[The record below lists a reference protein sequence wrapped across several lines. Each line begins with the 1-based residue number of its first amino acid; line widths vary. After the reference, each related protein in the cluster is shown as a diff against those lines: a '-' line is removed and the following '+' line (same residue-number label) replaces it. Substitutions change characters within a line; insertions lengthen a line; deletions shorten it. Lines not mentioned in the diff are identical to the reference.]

1 MSGPISHDA
10 LVHLRGGV
18 SISQL
23 GLGTA
28 TLGGMYSSLSE
39 SQVADAIHSA
49 LDLGINFIDT
59 APHYGRGVAEKRLGT
74 NLEGVPRN
82 SFVISTKV
90 GRLLLPVGGT
100 SDAQF
105 FDADQNVTQ
114 VFDFS
119 AEGVKRSLLESLE
132 RLGLESVE
140 IVLIH
145 DPDDYAEQALAEAYP
160 ALESLRSQGIVK
172 AIGIG
177 MNQSAIPTRF
187 VNETDIDLVLI
198 AGRYSLLDQSA
209 AKDLLPAA
217 LAKDVAVIAAGVFN
231 SGILANPVEGAMF
244 NYAPA
249 SPEILNR
256 AKKINEVLSAFNVTI
271 AQAAM
276 QFPLRHPAVKAVL
289 IGCRSGEEV
298 RENVRAF
305 DADIPEAAWLAL
317 ADLQS
322 EIV

>member
-1 MSGPISHDA
+1 VPGRISHDA

-28 TLGGMYSSLSE
+28 TLGGMYSALTE
-39 SQVADAIHSA
+39 TQVTHAIHTA

-59 APHYGRGVAEKRLGT
+59 APHYGRGVAEKRLRA

-82 SFVISTKV
+82 SFVISTKI
-90 GRLLLPVGGT
+90 GRLLLPIEGT
-100 SDAQF
+100 PDAQF
-105 FDADQNVTQ
+105 FDADQSVTQ

-132 RLGLESVE
+132 RLGLDSVE

-145 DPDDYAEQALAEAYP
+145 DPDDFADQALSEAYP
-160 ALESLRSQGIVK
+160 ALENLRAQGIIK

-209 AKDLLPAA
+209 AKDLLPVA

-231 SGILANPVEGAMF
+231 SGILANPVDGAMF

-249 SPEILNR
+249 SPEILDR
-256 AKKINEVLSAFNVTI
+256 AKRINEVLRAFNVTI
-271 AQAAM
+271 SQAAM

-305 DADIPEAAWLAL
+305 DADIPEAAWQAL
-317 ADLQS
+317 ADLES

>member
-1 MSGPISHDA
+1 MSGRISHDA
-10 LVHLRGGV
+10 LVQLRGGV

-28 TLGGMYSSLSE
+28 TLGGMYSPLNE
-39 SQVADAIHSA
+39 AQVSDAIHSA

-59 APHYGRGVAEKRLGT
+59 APHYGRGVAEKRLRT
-74 NLEGVPRN
+74 NLEGVLRK
-82 SFVISTKV
+82 SFVLSTKV
-90 GRLLLPVGGT
+90 GRLLLPVEGN
-100 SDAQF
+100 SDEQF
-105 FDADQNVTQ
+105 FDADKSVTQ

-132 RLGLESVE
+132 RLGLDQVE

-145 DPDDYAEQALAEAYP
+145 DPDDFAEQALSEAYP
-160 ALESLRSQGIVK
+160 ALESLRSQGIIK

-209 AKDLLPAA
+209 ADDLLPAA
-217 LAKDVAVIAAGVFN
+217 LARDVAVIAAGVFN

-256 AKKINEVLSAFNVTI
+256 AKKINEVLNAFDVTI

-305 DADIPEAAWLAL
+305 DTEIPEAAWQAL